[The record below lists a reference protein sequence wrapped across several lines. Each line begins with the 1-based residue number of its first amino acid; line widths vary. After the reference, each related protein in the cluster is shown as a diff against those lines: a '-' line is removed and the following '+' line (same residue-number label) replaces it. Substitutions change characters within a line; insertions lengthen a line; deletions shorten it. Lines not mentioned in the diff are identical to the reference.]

1 MLLFYQT
8 LGSASVS
15 AQLIEGTWGIS
26 GILSEKN
33 HLLLSF
39 QSKAPDSNTH
49 QAPILLKIEKR

>member
-15 AQLIEGTWGIS
+15 AQLIWGSPGIS
-26 GILSEKN
+26 TILSEKN

-39 QSKAPDSNTH
+39 QSKAPDSNT
-49 QAPILLKIEKR
+49 QQDPNPT